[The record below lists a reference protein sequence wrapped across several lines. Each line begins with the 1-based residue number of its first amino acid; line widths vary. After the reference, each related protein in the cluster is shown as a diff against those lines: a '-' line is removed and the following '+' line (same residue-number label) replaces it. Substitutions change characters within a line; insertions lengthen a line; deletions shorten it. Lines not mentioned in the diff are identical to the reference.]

1 MSYGVVKIGGV
12 DVPMAANAATPIRYN
27 QIFHDGYY
35 KTVTD
40 GTITTEQRIEFFEK
54 VGFVMAK
61 QAEKADMS
69 KIREEDFFIWLE
81 GFEVND
87 LINAV
92 DDIADVYQGNQ
103 ARESAPKEQAAQPTG
118 R

>member
-12 DVPMAANAATPIRYN
+12 DVPMTANAATPIRYN
-27 QIFHDGYY
+27 QIFREGYY

-61 QAEKADMS
+61 QAEKTDMT
-69 KIREEDFFIWLE
+69 KIREADFFEWLE
-81 GFEVND
+81 QFEVND

-103 ARESAPKEQAAQPTG
+103 ARESTPKEQAAQPTG